1 MILFAVIPAS
11 ISRLLNLEDKPGR
24 MADDAKTYNVKT
36 NGFLFSF
43 TDDEI
48 DKSDIVALSPA
59 SYNMIKDHRSIKAKV
74 IEADAAAKRLKI
86 EMEGE
91 TFEMEI
97 KDKLDQVLEQ
107 MGFGKASIKQVKEIK
122 APMPGLVLEI
132 AVTDGQEV
140 REGDKLLILEA
151 MKMENSIMIQTDAI
165 IKKISVSAGQ
175 AVEKGQVLLEL
186 E

>member
-1 MILFAVIPAS
+1 MP
-11 ISRLLNLEDKPGR
+11 
-24 MADDAKTYNVKT
+24 DDVKTYNVKT

-43 TDDEI
+43 SKDEI
-48 DKSDIVALSPA
+48 DKADLVELSPV
-59 SYNMIKDHRSIKAKV
+59 SFSLIKDHCSSNAKLL
-74 IEADAAAKRLKI
+74 EANATAKRLTI
-86 EMEGE
+86 EIEGE
-91 TFEMEI
+91 TFDIEI
-97 KDKLDQVLEQ
+97 KDELDQVLEQ

-140 REGDKLLILEA
+140 KEGDKLLILEA
-151 MKMENSIMIQTDAI
+151 MKMENSIIIQTSAI